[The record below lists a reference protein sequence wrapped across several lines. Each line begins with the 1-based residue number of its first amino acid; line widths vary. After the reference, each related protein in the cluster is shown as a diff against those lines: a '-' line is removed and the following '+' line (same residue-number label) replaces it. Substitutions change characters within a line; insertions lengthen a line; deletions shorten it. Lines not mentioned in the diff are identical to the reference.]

1 MTTKSSPTG
10 AVRAQQGSQPHIG
23 GLRVGIMRV
32 GEHQGRRKA
41 RLWINGADTH
51 LRVDL
56 VEGGSQHVAGHG
68 TLTLDEVDL
77 PSRGGRGEVTLTF
90 VADDA

>member
-1 MTTKSSPTG
+1 MTTKSSPTD
-10 AVRAQQGSQPHIG
+10 AVRARQGSQPHFD

-56 VEGGSQHVAGHG
+56 VEGGSQHLEGHG
-68 TLTLDEVDL
+68 TLVLEAVHL
-77 PSRGGRGEVTLTF
+77 PSPGQRGEVSLTF
-90 VADDA
+90 LADDA

>member
-1 MTTKSSPTG
+1 MTMTPSPTET
-10 AVRAQQGSQPHIG
+10 VRAGQGSQPRVG

-41 RLWINGADTH
+41 RLWINGAGTH

-68 TLTLDEVDL
+68 TLTLDAVHL
-77 PSRGGRGEVTLTF
+77 PSPGRRGEVTLTF
-90 VADDA
+90 LADDA

>member
-1 MTTKSSPTG
+1 MTTRSSPTG
-10 AVRAQQGSQPHIG
+10 TVRAAQGSQPHFG

-32 GEHQGRRKA
+32 GEHEGRRKA

-56 VEGGSQHVAGHG
+56 AEGGSQHVAGHG
-68 TLTLDEVDL
+68 TLTLDAVHL
-77 PSRGGRGEVTLTF
+77 PTPGRRGEATLTF

>member
-1 MTTKSSPTG
+1 MAASSHRDT
-10 AVRAQQGSQPHIG
+10 VRAPQGSQPHFD

-32 GEHQGRRKA
+32 GEHQGQRKA

-56 VEGGSQHVAGHG
+56 VEGGSQRLEGHG
-68 TLTLDEVDL
+68 TLTLDAVHL
-77 PSRGGRGEVTLTF
+77 PSAGQRGEVTLSF
-90 VADDA
+90 LAGDG

>member
-1 MTTKSSPTG
+1 M
-10 AVRAQQGSQPHIG
+10 RASQGSQPHFD

-32 GEHQGRRKA
+32 GEHRGDRKA

-56 VEGGSQHVAGHG
+56 VEGGSQHLAGHG
-68 TLTLDEVDL
+68 TLTLDEVHL
-77 PSRGGRGEVTLTF
+77 ASPGRRGEVTLTF
-90 VADDA
+90 LADDD